1 MFKLLFE
8 LWTFLEKKRKRQFFF
23 LLLLTIITSFTEVIS
38 LSAIFPFIAVITDPD
53 SVFEIQIVGSILKS
67 FGFTDSQDIII
78 PLAIAFATAALVA
91 GIMRLILLRT
101 SILLSNSTGAE
112 LSINVYEKTLYQPYD
127 IHIARSSS
135 EIISGITQK
144 VNAATN
150 VLISIVTVITSL
162 FLFISIMT
170 TLVLID
176 PTVALLSAAI
186 FAFAYGITAFY
197 TNSRLNKNSIVIA
210 NQQTRVV
217 KSLQEG
223 LGAIRDVLLDGTQWV
238 YKKIYS
244 TSIVK
249 LMRSGG
255 SNRFMNQ
262 APRYA
267 MESLGM
273 ILIAIFI
280 VVIFRSEGG
289 ISRALPL
296 IGVLA
301 LGAQRLLPLMQQ
313 IYGNWSVVVGSRESL
328 IDVLDLLKQE
338 MPEHIVKVGEHEPLN
353 FHTSIKLKNISFQYK
368 NHHKLV
374 LDSIDIEI
382 KKGTKIGLVGETGAG
397 KSTFLDILM
406 GLLIPTNGSITIDN
420 EEVNPNNVQR
430 LHALVS
436 HVPQNIFLADAT
448 IAENI
453 AFGLEEDKID
463 YNLVQKVADQSL
475 ISKFLDER
483 QDGLNLIVGERGIK
497 LSGGQRQ
504 RIGIARA
511 LYKKAGLVIF
521 DEATSSLDEQ
531 TENEVMNTI
540 YNLSDDLTMILV
552 AHRISTLKECDQIYE
567 IKDGRITN
575 IGDYKDLLDKNSLS
589 NKDN

>member
-368 NHHKLV
+368 NNHKLV

-463 YNLVQKVADQSL
+463 YDLVQKVADQSL